1 MLDSVTHLTSPLS
14 QQQLKQ
20 LTGLTLALTPV
31 QQAWVSGYLAA
42 QANFNQSSNTI
53 ASNDVVNNQ
62 NSEIV
67 TVLYGSQTGNGR
79 SVAEQAAEQFIQK
92 GLSVNL
98 VSMADYSVRKLK
110 NESLLVVVVSTHGEG
125 EAPDDAISLYQYLSS
140 KRAPR
145 LDKVQFSV
153 LALGDSSY
161 EHFCQTGK
169 DFQQRL
175 LALGATELEPIIECD
190 VDYQHQAKK
199 WQQQLSEILIE
210 LMPSGA
216 DIVPLRS
223 QPTAQAPTKAE
234 FQASEFTK
242 QQPLEAEVII
252 SQKIT
257 GRDSAKDVRHVEIDL
272 GDSGLRYQPG
282 DSLGVWAEN
291 SEVLVDELITSLQ
304 LDGED
309 IFDDKPL
316 KQILLQDK
324 ELTILTANIVKQWA
338 VLAESETLNDLIE
351 DTAQLRE
358 YVIGHQFI
366 ELVQA
371 FPASITAQKLLAL
384 LRGLTP
390 RLYSIASSQDE
401 VENEV
406 HLTVAKIAEARHGVT
421 RYGTASQF
429 LSEAQEGNKLIV
441 FVESNP
447 HFKLP
452 ENPQTDVIM
461 IGPGTGIAP
470 FRAFIQQRAVD
481 DATGKSWL
489 FFGNPHVEQDFLY
502 QTEIQQWLK
511 QGHLSQVDLAFSR
524 DQADKVYVQHRLAEQ
539 GEQVWQWL
547 QSGAHL
553 YVCGDAKYMAKD
565 VHQTLINIAVHYG
578 DLNEQ
583 QAEDYFNQLRGDKRY
598 QKDVY

>member
-1 MLDSVTHLTSPLS
+1 MVLDSVTHLTSPLS

-20 LTGLTLALTPV
+20 LTGLTSMLTPV
-31 QQAWVSGYLAA
+31 QQAWISGYLAA
-42 QANFNQSSNTI
+42 QANFNQSSHTR
-53 ASNDVVNNQ
+53 ASNDVVNAQ
-62 NSEIV
+62 HSETV

-79 SVAEQAAEQFIQK
+79 GVAEQAAEQLTQK
-92 GLSVNL
+92 GLAVNL

-125 EAPDDAISLYQYLSS
+125 ETPDDAITLYQYLNS
-140 KRAPR
+140 KRAPK
-145 LDKVQFSV
+145 LDNLKFSV

-169 DFQQRL
+169 DFQQRFI
-175 LALGATELEPIIECD
+175 ALGATELQPIVECD
-190 VDYQHQAKK
+190 VDFQALVDK
-199 WQQQLSEILIE
+199 WQQQLSETLID

-216 DIVPLRS
+216 EIVPLPVQANEQANS
-223 QPTAQAPTKAE
+223 QTA
-234 FQASEFTK
+234 SFTK

-257 GRDSAKDVRHVEIDL
+257 GRDSGKDVRHVEIDL
-272 GDSGLRYQPG
+272 GDANLAYQPG
-282 DSLGVWAEN
+282 DALGVWAEN
-291 SEVLVDELITSLQ
+291 SELLVDELLNNLQ
-304 LDGED
+304 LNGEVILD
-309 IFDDKPL
+309 EGKSL
-316 KQILLQDK
+316 KQILMQDK
-324 ELTILTANIVKQWA
+324 ELTILTANVVKRWA
-338 VLAESETLNDLIE
+338 ELADNEALNHLVD
-351 DTAQLRE
+351 DTIQLRE
-358 YVIGHQFI
+358 YVTGHQFI

-371 FPASITAQKLLAL
+371 FPANITAQELVAL

-406 HLTVAKIAEARHGVT
+406 HLTVAKIAETRKGVT
-421 RYGTASQF
+421 RYGTASKC
-429 LSEAQEGNKLIV
+429 LSEAQEGNKLRV

-481 DATGKSWL
+481 EANGKSWL

-511 QGHLSQVDLAFSR
+511 QGQLTQIDLAFSR
-524 DQADKVYVQHRLAEQ
+524 DQAEKIYIQHRLAEQ

-553 YVCGDAKYMAKD
+553 YVCGDAKNMAKD
-565 VHQTLINIAVHYG
+565 VHQTLIDIAIQYG
-578 DLNEQ
+578 GFDEQ
-583 QAEDYFNQLRGDKRY
+583 QAEDYFNQLRSDKRY